1 MKIIFN
7 KAATDQ
13 LFTSTMAHNQT
24 VRRRWRAFSLI
35 LSVIAGASVPVL
47 GSISGRTGLS
57 LLLVSIIC
65 GFFLPAF
72 FRDFVPAFKF
82 MPERAS
88 FLYAAIYS
96 KSKTPKIEIEDI
108 GKKEC
113 KLILSAEINDRD
125 PIRGV
130 FRVPIERD
138 AEITEIIVN
147 LEKNVVY
154 LPITKNK

>member
-96 KSKTPKIEIEDI
+96 KSPPSL
-108 GKKEC
+108 GGN
-113 KLILSAEINDRD
+113 SSF
-125 PIRGV
+125 V
-130 FRVPIERD
+130 F
-138 AEITEIIVN
+138 
-147 LEKNVVY
+147 
-154 LPITKNK
+154 ITKINQEEAMGIILHLPSVPNSNFLQHPRCMCIDHGVESGGGLG